1 MRIKIYLL
9 LFIIFS
15 SEISA
20 QNGVINSYFA
30 NRKLRESISYVNG
43 ILDGTCYYFY
53 ENGNL
58 KEEKTFSKGR
68 MNGWWISYFDS
79 GLKSQEVYTR
89 DGIRDGLMKIFYDNG
104 ALKEVRT
111 YEAGKLV
118 KHVQL
123 DYDSLYVAPLEAYA
137 GNRQKELRRNRD
149 LFLCEVETCP
159 RPAGGMEA
167 VQENLTYP
175 EYAKLY
181 GLEGKVSLIAT
192 IGIRGEVKDVKL
204 VKGIGLGCDEAAI
217 EAVKNTKFLPGAEGQ
232 TAVEAKVIFNVEF
245 KLDEADKQKL
255 LQPGQQLTQENT
267 ALRKILDESLG
278 VQGSSSSESISEDVK
293 EPQAE
298 PIPTGENYSCNVDV
312 CPKPKGGLGAILK
325 NLVIPQT
332 VKRLELKGEVVVE
345 ADVDIYGLVRDTY
358 VKSGIGHGA
367 DIAAEVAIL
376 STEFEPGMSN
386 GEPVR
391 TKVEIIVPINPDE

>member
-1 MRIKIYLL
+1 MRIKNYLL
-9 LFIIFS
+9 LLILIC
-15 SEISA
+15 SEIPA

-68 MNGWWISYFDS
+68 MNGWFISYFDS
-79 GLKSQEVYTR
+79 GLKSMEVYTR
-89 DGIRDGLMKIFYDNG
+89 DGVRDGLMKIYYENG

-137 GNRQKELRRNRD
+137 GNRQNELRRNRD

-167 VQENLTYP
+167 IQANLVYP

-217 EAVKNTKFLPGAEGQ
+217 EAVKKTKFLPGAEGES
-232 TAVEAKVIFNVEF
+232 AVEAKVIFNVEF

-255 LQPGQQLTQENT
+255 LQPGQQLTEENT
-267 ALRKILDESLG
+267 GLRKYLEDSP
-278 VQGSSSSESISEDVK
+278 QATASSSSDSNSERTVK
-293 EPQAE
+293 PQPEPE
-298 PIPTGENYSCNVDV
+298 ITRENFTCNVEV
-312 CPKPKGGLGAILK
+312 CPKPKEGLSGILK
-325 NLVIPQT
+325 NLIIPQT
-332 VKRLELKGEVVVE
+332 AKRLKLKGEVVVE
-345 ADVDIYGLVRDTY
+345 ADVDIYGLVRDTH
-358 VKSGIGHGA
+358 VKSGLGHGA
-367 DIAAEVAIL
+367 DIAVEVAIL

-391 TKVEIIVPINPDE
+391 TKVEVIVPISPEE